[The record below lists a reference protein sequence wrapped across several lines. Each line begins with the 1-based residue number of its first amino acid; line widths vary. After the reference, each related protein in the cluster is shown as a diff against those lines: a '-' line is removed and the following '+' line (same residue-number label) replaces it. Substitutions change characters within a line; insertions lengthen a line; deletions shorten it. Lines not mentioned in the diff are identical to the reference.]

1 MSAKRLY
8 APSILI
14 DSVEY
19 KCKARSV
26 TLEPGDHINFCEQEW
41 TFNAEIEIGYGTGES
56 WTLLEALQDTVVD
69 VVLKPE
75 DAAVGVANPTATFE
89 IRVPAIPFMTGASR
103 GDRQTFNLEVMTEAA
118 PVTATT

>member
-19 KCKARSV
+19 KCKARTVS
-26 TLEPGDHINFCEQEW
+26 LEPGDHINFCEQEW
-41 TFNAEIEIGYGTGES
+41 AFNAEIEIGYGASES
-56 WTLLEALQDTVVD
+56 WTLLEALQDTIVT

-75 DAAVGVANPTATFE
+75 DAAVAAGNPTATFS

-118 PVTATT
+118 PVFAVA